1 MILQEF
7 DKNKDAVINPNMFN
21 KKIEGFPTTA
31 VSFFS
36 HAVMEEFVRQ
46 FNPKEIAS
54 IDDATLRYPIYE
66 IEFKGCKLAVY
77 QSPVG
82 APACAMNME
91 DVIELGAKNF
101 LLVGCCGCLD
111 KEIEDYG
118 IIIPTSAIRDEGTSY
133 HYMPESEENFID
145 PKCVELLEEVMKEAK
160 IKYKKGKTW
169 STDAFYRET
178 KEKLNSRIKMGA
190 ITVDMECSAMIAISN
205 FRNVNFAQIFYGA
218 DNLGGEEYDPRSLMD
233 KTSSENKFK
242 IIPLALECGV
252 KLSKNL

>member
-7 DKNKDAVINPNMFN
+7 DKNAEAVINPSMFN
-21 KKIEGFPTTA
+21 KKVASFPTTA

-36 HAVMEEFVRQ
+36 RNVMEEFVKRYS
-46 FNPKEIAS
+46 PKEIAQ
-54 IDDATLRYPIYE
+54 IDGETTRYPIYE
-66 IEFKGCKLAVY
+66 IEVNGCKLAVY

-82 APACAMNME
+82 APACGMNME
-91 DVIELGAKNF
+91 DVIEMGAKNF

-111 KEIEDYG
+111 KDIEDCG

-133 HYMPESEENFID
+133 HYMPQSDENFVE
-145 PKCVELLEEVMKEAK
+145 PKCVELLEEVMKENK

-169 STDAFYRET
+169 TTDALYRET
-178 KEKLNSRIKMGA
+178 KDKVASRIKMGA
-190 ITVDMECSAMIAISN
+190 ITVDMECSAMIAIAK

-218 DNLGGEEYDPRSLMD
+218 DNLGGEEYDPRSLTD
-233 KTSSENKFK
+233 KSAMEGKFK
-242 IIPLALECGV
+242 IIPLALDCGA